1 MWIRAILGAVLV
13 CLLILH
19 FLKRLQTQKN
29 YPPGPPLYI
38 TALRFIQAGFRI
50 QPDTFTK
57 LAKEYGTIY
66 SVWEDSVPVIV
77 VSGYESIKEVLIKH
91 SEEFSGRSI
100 TPFYRDVV
108 GDKGIV
114 ASNGHIWEQHRKFG
128 LVTLRKLGLGKKVLQ
143 RQIEDLALQ
152 LAETFA
158 RENGQPFEPSVHF
171 FSSVSNVICALVFG
185 HQYSLDDEEFVKLMH
200 ALNYGVHFGGTFFHL
215 LYEAAPWLM
224 KHIKGPYKG
233 VYAAAD
239 VIFAQARK
247 EIEMHKTKLAGNDP
261 RDFID
266 YYLLQIEE
274 QSKNDPAS
282 TYDTETLVHCISEF
296 LFAGTETVNATL
308 QWGLLLMVHHPD
320 IQEKVQKEMEDAF
333 GSSRSI
339 NYEDRKKLPYTLAVI
354 NEIQRFKYI
363 LVASTPRECIKD
375 VTVLGFSVPKG
386 ALIIPNI
393 HSILYDSKVWETP
406 EKFNPNHF
414 LDKDGKFVAREELL
428 IFGAGSRE
436 CLAKNLAQMELFYF
450 FTILLKAF
458 TFKLPEGVTEVNLEP
473 VGGVIFCPQHYKIC
487 ALPRVH

>member
-13 CLLILH
+13 CLLILY
-19 FLKRLQTQKN
+19 FLKRLQTQKK
-29 YPPGPPLYI
+29 YPPGLPLYV
-38 TALRFIQAGFRI
+38 TVLKFIQAGFRI
-50 QPDTFTK
+50 QPDSLTK
-57 LAKEYGTIY
+57 LAKEYGAIY
-66 SVWEDSVPVIV
+66 TVWDYNMRAIV
-77 VSGYESIKEVLIKH
+77 VSGYEGIKEVLIKH
-91 SEEFSGRSI
+91 SEEFSGRPV
-100 TPFYRDVV
+100 TPLSRAVV

-114 ASNGHIWEQHRKFG
+114 ASNGHIWEQQRKFG
-128 LVTLRKLGLGKKVLQ
+128 LVTLRKLGMGKKSLQ

-152 LAETFA
+152 LVETFA
-158 RENGQPFEPSVHF
+158 RENGQPFDPSVHF
-171 FSSVSNVICALVFG
+171 FSSVAKVICALVFG
-185 HQYSLDDEEFVKLMH
+185 HQFSADDEEFLKLMQ
-200 ALNYGVHFGGTFFHL
+200 ALNFGVHFGGTFFHL

-224 KHIKGPYKG
+224 KHIKGPYKE

-261 RDFID
+261 QDFID

-274 QSKNDPAS
+274 SKNDPTS

-296 LFAGTETVNATL
+296 LFGGTETVSATL
-308 QWGLLLMVHHPD
+308 QWVLLLMVLHPD

-354 NEIQRFKYI
+354 NEIQRFKCVL
-363 LVASTPRECIKD
+363 LVSTPRECIKD
-375 VTVLGFSVPKG
+375 VTVFGFHIPKG
-386 ALIIPNI
+386 TITIPNV
-393 HSILYDSKVWETP
+393 HSVLYDSKIWETP
-406 EKFNPNHF
+406 QKFNPNHF

-428 IFGAGSRE
+428 IFGAGARE
-436 CLAKNLAQMELFYF
+436 CLAKNMAQMELFYF

-458 TFKLPEGVTEVNLEP
+458 TFKLPEGVTEVNLDP
-473 VGGVIFCPQHYKIC
+473 AGGVIFYPQHYKIC